1 MQKLGIPG
9 CEIHIAMG
17 VGVYDLLTVLPR
29 NKLVKKGIKCFQ
41 TMIVEL
47 INKYYARHNELNREN
62 FKPRWDEFWTYFK

>member
-17 VGVYDLLTVLPR
+17 VGVYDLLTVLPK
-29 NKLVKKGIKCFQ
+29 NKLVKKGITFVQ

-47 INKYYARHNELNREN
+47 INEYCIFHPELNKGN
-62 FKPRWDEFWTYFK
+62 FEHQWDEF